1 MNLRRL
7 IRSAAIPGALLA
19 GAALAAESMRPEPPI
34 DEAERA
40 RLIKQLQQERD
51 HLDTLIRQLQQG
63 RSEGET
69 TAASSLAGAREA
81 ESEMAGSASAGER
94 SAKRGGGKG
103 AGSGVL
109 SGKVVVDGDASPS
122 DAVVYV
128 ADVQGAPSRDKIA
141 IKQLNKQFMPRV
153 TVVPRGTRVD
163 FPNEDSVFHNVF
175 SLSPGNNFDL
185 GTYRA
190 GDKPGSV
197 VLATPGVVKVFCNLH
212 SQMSASI
219 LVVPGNLFTRASAD
233 GSFRLTGI
241 PPGKHKIAVWAP
253 NADPVT
259 RELDIRDRG
268 ETQVSLRIAAKQSTA
283 AHTNKLGQPYG
294 SYNE

>member
-1 MNLRRL
+1 MSLRRL
-7 IRSAAIPGALLA
+7 IRSAVIVGASLA
-19 GAALAAESMRPEPPI
+19 PAVRAEPPI
-34 DEAERA
+34 DAAERA

-51 HLDTLIRQLQQG
+51 HLDALIRQLQQG
-63 RSEGET
+63 RSDTEA
-69 TAASSLAGAREA
+69 TAMPPAAAE
-81 ESEMAGSASAGER
+81 ESEPAGSAMAGER
-94 SAKRGGGKG
+94 NSKRGGSKST
-103 AGSGVL
+103 GSGVL
-109 SGKVVVDGDASPS
+109 TGKVVVDGDVSPA

-128 ADVQGAPSRDKIA
+128 ADVQGPPSREKIA

-153 TVVPRGTRVD
+153 MVVPRGTKVD

-219 LVVPGNLFTRASAD
+219 LVVPGSLFTKVSAD

-253 NADPVT
+253 NADPIT
-259 RELDIRDRG
+259 RELDIRND
-268 ETQVSLRIAAKQSTA
+268 TQVNLRVAAKQSTA

-294 SYNE
+294 SYSE